1 MVLDNSTTEIKE
13 VNFLLRNSCSQVGQ
27 LLVKRCRYTAGL
39 TESISKK
46 PYHNKQLL
54 DMAFIINYKSYIF
67 SSFIV
72 KFAFNTIHYS

>member
-54 DMAFIINYKSYIF
+54 DMAFIFSNKFYFFSILFINF
-67 SSFIV
+67 TFIML
-72 KFAFNTIHYS
+72 YY